1 MKSKNEQI
9 KRTKF
14 FTRLAI
20 VKREFGL
27 SKKMGNAT
35 MLTQSCYNFTDR
47 WKKEFKDTRKAQRK
61 LFQCVTRKKPKF
73 VYETQAIQ
81 NLIREPEISSSEE
94 ERKVNAL
101 ASGADEGRD

>member
-27 SKKMGNAT
+27 SKKGKN
-35 MLTQSCYNFTDR
+35 NFTER
-47 WKKEFKDTRKAQRK
+47 WKTFKDTKKSTKKAFSMRNEK
-61 LFQCVTRKKPKF
+61 IT
-73 VYETQAIQ
+73 
-81 NLIREPEISSSEE
+81 
-94 ERKVNAL
+94 
-101 ASGADEGRD
+101 

>member
-27 SKKMGNAT
+27 SKKGKN
-35 MLTQSCYNFTDR
+35 NFTDR
-47 WKKEFKDTRKAQRK
+47 WKKEFKDTKKSTKKAFSMRNEK
-61 LFQCVTRKKPKF
+61 IT
-73 VYETQAIQ
+73 
-81 NLIREPEISSSEE
+81 
-94 ERKVNAL
+94 
-101 ASGADEGRD
+101 